1 MLVIVGIVAAAVILV
16 VGVAFIFA
24 NGARS
29 GKSGAIA
36 KAQDA
41 SMPHTKGEERVS
53 GLD

>member
-1 MLVIVGIVAAAVILV
+1 MLVIVGFVAAAVILV

-29 GKSGAIA
+29 GKSGVIA
-36 KAQDA
+36 KAETA
-41 SMPHTKGEERVS
+41 SLPHAKGEERVS